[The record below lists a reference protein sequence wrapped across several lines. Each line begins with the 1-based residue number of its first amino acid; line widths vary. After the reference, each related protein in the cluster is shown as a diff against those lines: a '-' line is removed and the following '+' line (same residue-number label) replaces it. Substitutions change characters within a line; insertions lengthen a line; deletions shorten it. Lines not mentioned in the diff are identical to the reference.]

1 MDGII
6 DSLREGL
13 GINSSTQSV
22 ANNSAANNL
31 SRNNSAANNLSR
43 NNSAANNLSRNNSV
57 MNNTATRISASN
69 NSTVSRRNRDTL
81 PSLKKTVPVGSAL
94 LSKPLKNST
103 MTGGSRRRRRRTR
116 KNKYRVI
123 R

>member
-13 GINSSTQSV
+13 GINSSTKSV
-22 ANNSAANNL
+22 TNNSAANNSGANNL
-31 SRNNSAANNLSR
+31 SRNNSAANNMSR
-43 NNSAANNLSRNNSV
+43 NNSAANTLTTRNS
-57 MNNTATRISASN
+57 SN
-69 NSTVSRRNRDTL
+69 SRRSRDTL

-94 LSKPLKNST
+94 LSKPLKNSST

>member
-22 ANNSAANNL
+22 TTNSRANNLSRNNSAANNSTENNL

-43 NNSAANNLSRNNSV
+43 NNSAANN
-57 MNNTATRISASN
+57 TATRIS
-69 NSTVSRRNRDTL
+69 VSRRNRDTL